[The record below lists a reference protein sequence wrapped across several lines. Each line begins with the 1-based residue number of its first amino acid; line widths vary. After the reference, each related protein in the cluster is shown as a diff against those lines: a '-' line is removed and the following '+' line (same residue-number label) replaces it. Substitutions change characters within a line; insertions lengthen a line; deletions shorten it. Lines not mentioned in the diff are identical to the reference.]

1 MRQILFKIFNINK
14 KYYIIILIIFFFLI
28 FDNQNNDNS
37 SSYSHFIK
45 NANLN
50 PVENNKLVLKHNKI
64 LYVSRH
70 EGTFA
75 NFCYIAKYLGFN
87 ATSLIPKYSYG
98 GRPNCYYKDKCRSF
112 VKVKCSEFDYIIIS
126 DVIPDSYIFLI
137 NKCNKKII
145 LEITNRF
152 DWEIQTKANYYNIF
166 SRAIKKKNIIVIE
179 NNPFEVYYACMKNI
193 FIPNYYLIRPIGYP
207 PNNILKREHKEYHDI
222 VAIILNHIQD
232 KNILRVVLKKLNIPF
247 KCLPKRYGGPL
258 ILSTYK
264 AIIFLPYQVSIMKM
278 MENFRYGVPMVI
290 PSEKLLGKL
299 IKSNYTFSS
308 TEVFKIPNGS
318 RKYVEFYNDEFRDL
332 FIYFDN
338 FSEIPDIIKKTD
350 FKALREKEKEFMR
363 NYEKKAIKM
372 WEEVLDI
379 QTKKESLISDNKLLC
394 NNKIFY

>member
-1 MRQILFKIFNINK
+1 MNK
-14 KYYIIILIIFFFLI
+14 KYYIIILIIFFNMMY
-28 FDNQNNDNS
+28 DNQNNNNNS
-37 SSYSHFIK
+37 RSYSQFQ
-45 NANLN
+45 NFVNLN
-50 PVENNKLVLKHNKI
+50 PVEKNKLVLNHKKI

-75 NFCYIAKYLGFN
+75 NFYYIAKFLGFN
-87 ATSLIPKYSYG
+87 ATSLIPQYSYG
-98 GRPNCYYKDKCRSF
+98 GTPNCYYKDKCRSF

-126 DVIPDSYIFLI
+126 DIIPDSYIFLI

-152 DWEIQTKANYYNIF
+152 DWEIQTIKNYYNIF
-166 SRAIKKKNIIVIE
+166 SRAIKKKKNIIVIE
-179 NNPFEVYYACMKNI
+179 NNPFEVYHACMKNI

-222 VAIILNHIQD
+222 IAIILNNIQD
-232 KNILRVVLKKLNIPF
+232 KNKLRVELNKLNIPF
-247 KCLPKRYGGPL
+247 KCLPHRYGGPL

-278 MENFRYGVPMVI
+278 MENFRYGVPMII
-290 PSEKLLGKL
+290 PSEKLLRKL
-299 IKSNYTFSS
+299 IKSNYTFISS
-308 TEVFKIPNGS
+308 EVFKIPNGV

-338 FSEIPDIIKKTD
+338 FKELPDIIQKTD
-350 FKALREKEKEFMR
+350 FKALRKKEKEFMR

-379 QTKKESLISDNKLLC
+379 QTKKESIISDKKPLC

>member
-1 MRQILFKIFNINK
+1 MNK
-14 KYYIIILIIFFFLI
+14 RYYIIILLFLFI
-28 FDNQNNDNS
+28 LLNDNQNYNNS
-37 SSYSHFIK
+37 SSYSQFIK
-45 NANLN
+45 YENLN

-98 GRPNCYYKDKCRSF
+98 GRPNCYDKDKCRSF
-112 VKVKCSEFDYIIIS
+112 VKAKCSEFDYIIIS
-126 DVIPDSYIFLI
+126 DIISDSYIFLI

-152 DWEIQTKANYYNIF
+152 DTLIKTKTKTNYYKIF

-179 NNPFEVYYACMKNI
+179 NNPFEVYHACMKNI
-193 FIPNYYLIRPIGYP
+193 FIQNYYLIRPIGYP

-232 KNILRVVLKKLNIPF
+232 KKKLQIELKKLNIPF
-247 KCLPKRYGGPL
+247 KCLPRRYGGPL

-278 MENFRYGVPMVI
+278 MENFRYGVPMII
-290 PSEKLLGKL
+290 PSEKLLRNL
-299 IKSNYTFSS
+299 IKSKYSFCSR
-308 TEVFKIPNGS
+308 EVFKIPNGV
-318 RKYVEFYNDEFRDL
+318 REYVEFYNDEFRDL

-338 FSEIPDIIKKTD
+338 FTEIPDIIQKTD
-350 FKALREKEKEFMR
+350 FKTLREKEKEFMR

-379 QTKKESLISDNKLLC
+379 QTKKESIISDKKPLC
-394 NNKIFY
+394 NNKKFY

>member
-1 MRQILFKIFNINK
+1 
-14 KYYIIILIIFFFLI
+14 
-28 FDNQNNDNS
+28 
-37 SSYSHFIK
+37 
-45 NANLN
+45 
-50 PVENNKLVLKHNKI
+50 
-64 LYVSRH
+64 
-70 EGTFA
+70 
-75 NFCYIAKYLGFN
+75 
-87 ATSLIPKYSYG
+87 
-98 GRPNCYYKDKCRSF
+98 
-112 VKVKCSEFDYIIIS
+112 
-126 DVIPDSYIFLI
+126 
-137 NKCNKKII
+137 
-145 LEITNRF
+145 
-152 DWEIQTKANYYNIF
+152 
-166 SRAIKKKNIIVIE
+166 
-179 NNPFEVYYACMKNI
+179 MKNI

-232 KNILRVVLKKLNIPF
+232 KNILRVELKKLNIPF

-379 QTKKESLISDNKLLC
+379 QTKKESLISDKKPLC

>member
-1 MRQILFKIFNINK
+1 MNK
-14 KYYIIILIIFFFLI
+14 KYYIIILLI
-28 FDNQNNDNS
+28 LFILMYDNNYNNNNS
-37 SSYSHFIK
+37 SSYSQFIK
-45 NANLN
+45 NVNLN
-50 PVENNKLVLKHNKI
+50 PVENNKLVLKNKKI

-70 EGTFA
+70 EGTFS

-87 ATSLIPKYSYG
+87 VTSLIPKYSYS
-98 GRPNCYYKDKCRSF
+98 GRPNCFYKDKCRSF

-126 DVIPDSYIFLI
+126 DIIPDSYIFLI

-152 DWEIQTKANYYNIF
+152 DWDVKAKTNYYNFF
-166 SRAIKKKNIIVIE
+166 SRAIKKKNITVIE
-179 NNPFEVYYACMKNI
+179 NNPFEVYHACMKNI
-193 FIPNYYLIRPIGYP
+193 FIQKYYLIRPIGYP

-222 VAIILNHIQD
+222 VAIILNHIQN
-232 KNILRVVLKKLNIPF
+232 KNKLRVELKKLNIPF
-247 KCLPKRYGGPL
+247 KCLPKKYGGPL

-278 MENFRYGVPMVI
+278 MENFRYGVPMII
-290 PSEKLLGKL
+290 PSEKLLRKL
-299 IKSNYTFSS
+299 IKSSYSFCSR
-308 TEVFKIPNGS
+308 EIFKIPNGV

-338 FSEIPDIIKKTD
+338 FKEIPDIIQNTD

-363 NYEKKAIKM
+363 NYEKKAIKI

-379 QTKKESLISDNKLLC
+379 QNKKESLISDKKPLC